1 MTPSYQAVMRAPFGK
16 LGLRIEN
23 GMLVAIDFL
32 PASTPE
38 HPPDSAFANAVCRA
52 LTAYFEDGTPLLEP
66 HIRPAG
72 TPFQQRVWAALRG
85 IPAGTVLSYGELAE
99 RVGSGARAVANACG
113 ANPIPL
119 VIPCHRVVARHGPG
133 GFMQGRTPAAL
144 EIKHW
149 LLQHERSRSTAAG

>member
-1 MTPSYQAVMRAPFGK
+1 MRAPLGK
-16 LGLRIEN
+16 LGLRIED

-38 HPPDSAFANAVCRA
+38 HPPESAFAIATCRA

-66 HIRPAG
+66 RIRPAG

-119 VIPCHRVVARHGPG
+119 VIPCHRVVARHGLG
-133 GFMQGRTPAAL
+133 GFMQGRTPVAL
-144 EIKHW
+144 KIKHW
-149 LLQHERSRSTAAG
+149 LLQHERNRSTAAG